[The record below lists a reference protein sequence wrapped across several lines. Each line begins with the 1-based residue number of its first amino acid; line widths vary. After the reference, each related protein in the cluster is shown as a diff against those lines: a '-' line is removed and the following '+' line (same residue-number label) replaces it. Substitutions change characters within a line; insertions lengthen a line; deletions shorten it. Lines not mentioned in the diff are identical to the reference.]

1 MKKVSG
7 KYPFYLL
14 LILSKSII
22 ISNALKSNSS
32 KKNEKGLVH
41 ESYIN

>member
-22 ISNALKSNSS
+22 IQYYFQQENKMNTYFLWVFS
-32 KKNEKGLVH
+32 KWF
-41 ESYIN
+41 